1 MNGLKRRWRQRKRER
16 EREEAVSDER
26 KFERSGGKGVSESSG
41 QQDACSFG
49 LLCDEF
55 SGGGGLLLQEM
66 IRSRYGYIIASEK
79 NSKEDRRLARNSSES
94 K

>member
-1 MNGLKRRWRQRKRER
+1 MRENSSVVVVKVSVNPQGNRMPARLDCFVMN
-16 EREEAVSDER
+16 SP
-26 KFERSGGKGVSESSG
+26 
-41 QQDACSFG
+41 
-49 LLCDEF
+49 
-55 SGGGGLLLQEM
+55 GGGGLLLQEM